1 VNEPRGRPIRV
12 ILFSGAY
19 LDFPAL
25 QFALALDS
33 HPDIRLLGVLC
44 EAPATGWRYR
54 LYERWKRRGA
64 MAVVAVLRDA
74 GAALVRVL
82 RDPAGA
88 LERRQAARRLA
99 PKVHTFR
106 NLHAPEVLALLQEW
120 RPDLGAV
127 YGAPILRRELFELP
141 PLGTLGIHHGRVPE
155 YRGRKTTFW
164 EIYNGEATAG
174 VTIQRINAGIDT
186 GEIVKAGEVPVG
198 ARSYSR
204 IERETQALGLHLFI
218 NAVLEARSGTVHAR
232 PQPSGLGRHY
242 RQPKAADFVDLWL
255 RVAARRLGLASTTQS
270 GDTRLLLA
278 TETYWPEIGG
288 GERQARSLAATLA
301 ARGRSVTI
309 LTRRSRPELSRCEQD
324 GAIRVLRLPPA
335 GRGRWKKWLL
345 VLPAFLRLC
354 TQRRRY
360 DVAMVAGFRILGIPA
375 LLARALTRKPTVL
388 KADSRGEFSGEY
400 FRAGLAGAGLAPDSW
415 PVAWALRLR
424 NSLLRRADAF
434 VALSDEIAGELL
446 DHGVPAPRVHRI
458 PNGVDTRVFRP
469 ASAEER
475 SELRNRLCIPDG
487 PVVVYT
493 GRLVTYKG
501 LPSLLRA
508 WREVPDALLVLVGEG
523 GADIHSCEQQLR
535 DFVGSNGLSDR
546 VRFTG
551 AVERVEDWLR
561 AADLFVFPTENEAF
575 GLSLVE
581 AMACGLASVTT
592 RVGGLR
598 DIVADGD
605 NALVIAAGDDTA
617 LATAMRVLLGDAE
630 RRAAMGRAARQ
641 DAERRFSLSAVTD
654 AYEALFASL
663 HAGAARKPA

>member
-1 VNEPRGRPIRV
+1 VIESLGRPIRV
-12 ILFSGAY
+12 ILISGAY

-25 QFALALDS
+25 RFALALDS
-33 HPDIRLLGVLC
+33 HPDIELLGVLC
-44 EAPATGWRYR
+44 EAPASGWRYR

-64 MAVVAVLRDA
+64 TAIVAVLRDA
-74 GAALVRVL
+74 GAAMARALL
-82 RDPAGA
+82 DPVGT
-88 LERRQAARRLA
+88 LQRRQATRRLA
-99 PKVHTFR
+99 PKVRTVPD
-106 NLHAPEVLALLQEW
+106 LHSAEVLALLRQW

-127 YGAPILRRELFELP
+127 YGAPILRRELFEIP

-186 GEIVKAGEVPVG
+186 GDIVKAGEVPIG
-198 ARSYSR
+198 AWGYGRV
-204 IERETQALGLHLFI
+204 ERETQVLGWRLFVD
-218 NAVLEARSGTVHAR
+218 AVLEARSGTTIAR
-232 PQPSGLGRHY
+232 PQPSGRGRHY
-242 RQPKAADFVDLWL
+242 RQPKVADFVGLWL
-255 RVAARRLGLASTTQS
+255 RVAGRKLGLDSANRP
-270 GDTRLLLA
+270 GETRLLLA

-309 LTRRSRPELSRCEQD
+309 LTRRSRPGLARCEQD
-324 GAIRVLRLPPA
+324 GPVRVLRLPPA

-345 VLPAFLRLC
+345 VLPAFVRLC

-375 LLARALTRKPTVL
+375 LLARALTGKATVL

-415 PVAWALRLR
+415 AVAWALRLR

-434 VALSDEIAGELL
+434 VALSDEIARELL
-446 DHGVPAPRVHRI
+446 DHGIPALHVHRI
-458 PNGVDTRVFRP
+458 PNGVDTRIFRP
-469 ASAEER
+469 ASPEER
-475 SELRNRLCIPDG
+475 SDLRMRLSIPDG
-487 PVVVYT
+487 PVAVYT

-523 GADIHSCEQQLR
+523 GTDIHSCEPQLR
-535 DFVGSNGLSDR
+535 AFVESNALSDR
-546 VRFTG
+546 VRFAG
-551 AVERVEDWLR
+551 PVERVEDWLR

-598 DIVADGD
+598 DIVTDGD
-605 NALVIAAGDDTA
+605 NALVVTAGDDIA
-617 LATAMRVLLGDAE
+617 LATAVRVLLGDEE
-630 RRAAMGRAARQ
+630 RRAAIGRAARH
-641 DAERRFSLSAVTD
+641 DVERRFSLSAAAD

-663 HAGAARKPA
+663 HAGVARKPA